1 MPIATKRG
9 RSATYHEGGLTHKV
23 TQRYNHVVMGDQVV
37 NYKTY
42 LHFQSAYGHKTW
54 QDGD

>member
-23 TQRYNHVVMGDQVV
+23 TRRYNHVVMGDQVV

-42 LHFQSAYGHKTW
+42 LHFHSAYGHKTW
-54 QDGD
+54 